1 MEEVMELFF
10 ELLYAGF
17 QRCGHKVMP
26 ERFWSWL
33 ERQSR
38 SQRKAIRELFHV
50 VAFTVAMGI
59 AFLICVGIMFVGM
72 YVAERIGIEL

>member
-17 QRCGHKVMP
+17 KRCGHKVMP

-38 SQRKAIRELFHV
+38 SQRKAIKELFHV
-50 VAFTVAMGI
+50 VAFTVAMGS
-59 AFLICVGIMFVGM
+59 AFLICMGIMFVGM
-72 YVAERIGIEL
+72 YVAERFGIEL

>member
-1 MEEVMELFF
+1 MEDVVVFFF
-10 ELLYAGF
+10 ELLYEGF
-17 QRCGHKVMP
+17 KRCGHKVMP

-38 SQRKAIRELFHV
+38 SQRKAIRELLHV
-50 VAFTVAMGI
+50 VAFTAAMGI

-72 YVAERIGIEL
+72 YIADRIGIEL

>member
-17 QRCGHKVMP
+17 KRCGHKVMP

-33 ERQSR
+33 ECQSR

-72 YVAERIGIEL
+72 YIADRFGIEL

>member
-17 QRCGHKVMP
+17 QRYGHEVMP
-26 ERFWSWL
+26 ERFWNWL

-59 AFLICVGIMFVGM
+59 AFLICMGIMFVGM

>member
-1 MEEVMELFF
+1 MEDVMELFF

-17 QRCGHKVMP
+17 KKCGHKVMP
-26 ERFWSWL
+26 ERLWNWL

-50 VAFTVAMGI
+50 AAFTVAVGI
-59 AFLICVGIMFVGM
+59 AFLISLGLMIVGM
-72 YVAERIGIEL
+72 YIAERIGIEL

>member
-1 MEEVMELFF
+1 MEDVMGLFF

-17 QRCGHKVMP
+17 KKCGHMVMP
-26 ERFWSWL
+26 ERFWNWL

-50 VAFTVAMGI
+50 AAFTVAMGI
-59 AFLICVGIMFVGM
+59 AFLICMGIMFVGM
-72 YVAERIGIEL
+72 NVAERIGIEL